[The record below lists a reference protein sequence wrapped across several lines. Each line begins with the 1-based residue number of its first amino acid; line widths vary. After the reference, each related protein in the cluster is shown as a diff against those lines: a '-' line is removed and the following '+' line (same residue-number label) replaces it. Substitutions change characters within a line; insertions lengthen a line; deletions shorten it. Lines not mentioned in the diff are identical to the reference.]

1 MSERLTL
8 QQTADLL
15 LAQNDIGILMHRF
28 PDGDTIGSAYALCR
42 ALRAR
47 GKRAKLLCCDPIPD
61 KYSYL
66 HPGEGADD
74 FEPAWLCAVDV
85 ATPTLLGSLQ
95 EPYGHRIALCIDHHA
110 TNAEYADYLLLDD
123 LAANAMNI
131 ARLIP
136 LLGVEI
142 DQQMAESLYTG
153 IATDTGCFRFPN
165 TTADTFRMA
174 GDLVEYGVRSS
185 MINRLMFETKSRA
198 LIELEREA
206 LDGIEFAFHDRVAVV
221 TITRDMIEST
231 GAGDDEIEGL
241 IPLSRQIEGVWV
253 GLTLRQKP
261 SGNYKV
267 SVRTGTEADA
277 SAICAVLGG
286 GGHMRAAGCDPEGN
300 REEVL
305 HQLLTAIAE
314 IVPEISY

>member
-42 ALRAR
+42 ALRTL
-47 GKRAKLLCCDPIPD
+47 GKRVKLLCCDPIPD

-74 FEPAWLCAVDV
+74 FEPTWLCAVDT

-95 EPYGHRIALCIDHHA
+95 ETYGDRIALCIDHHA
-110 TNAEYADYLLLDD
+110 TNTAYADYLLLDD

-136 LLGVEI
+136 L
-142 DQQMAESLYTG
+142 
-153 IATDTGCFRFPN
+153 
-165 TTADTFRMA
+165 
-174 GDLVEYGVRSS
+174 
-185 MINRLMFETKSRA
+185 
-198 LIELEREA
+198 
-206 LDGIEFAFHDRVAVV
+206 
-221 TITRDMIEST
+221 
-231 GAGDDEIEGL
+231 
-241 IPLSRQIEGVWV
+241 SRQIEGVWG

-286 GGHMRAAGCDPEGN
+286 GGHMRAAGCDPEGD

-305 HQLLTAIAE
+305 RQLPTAIAE